1 MRGVVSNGIKVW
13 DPAVRIFHWT
23 LASAFAVAFL
33 TEDDLQLLH
42 IYAGYLIGALLVFR
56 VIWGFVGTRH
66 ARFRDFVHGPA
77 TVAAYLKQ
85 ALRLRAPRHLGHN
98 PAGGAMVIA
107 LLVTLAV
114 TVLSGLALYGA
125 TDFTGPLAGIFRGEL
140 AADVLE
146 EIHEFG
152 ANFTLFL
159 VVLHLAG
166 VLLTSLEH
174 GENLVRAMIT
184 GRKTE
189 KPA

>member
-1 MRGVVSNGIKVW
+1 MRESVSNEVKVW
-13 DPAVRIFHWT
+13 DPGVRIFHWT
-23 LASAFAVAFL
+23 LVISFAVAYL
-33 TEDDLQLLH
+33 TEDDLQLVH
-42 IYAGYLIGALLVFR
+42 TYAGYLVGALLVLR

-66 ARFRDFVHGPA
+66 ARFRDFVHGPG
-77 TVAAYLKQ
+77 TVTAYLKE
-85 ALRLRAPRHLGHN
+85 ALRFRAPRHLGHN

-107 LLVTLAV
+107 LLISLAV

-125 TDFTGPLAGIFRGEL
+125 TDFAGPLAGMFRGDL

-146 EIHEFG
+146 ELHESG

-166 VLLTSLEH
+166 VLLSSLEH

-184 GRKTE
+184 GRKKE
-189 KPA
+189 NPA